1 MECCRAVGAPAILQF
16 IKAGKLRCIATGTPQ
31 RIPQL
36 PEVPTVAEQGYPGFE
51 MTQWYGML
59 APANLAQGAAD
70 KLAIAAAKAVHEP
83 SAVERLS
90 TDAAI
95 PVGSTA
101 AEFAKFIAAE
111 QQRWKPVIARAQVK
125 PD

>member
-1 MECCRAVGAPAILQF
+1 MGAPAILQH
-16 IKAGKLRCIATGTPQ
+16 IKSGKLRCLATGTTS

-36 PEVPTVAEQGYPGFE
+36 PDVPTVAEQGFPGFE

-59 APANLAQGAAD
+59 APASMPDANVQ
-70 KLAIAAAKAVHEP
+70 KLAAEASKAVR
-83 SAVERLS
+83 SAGAVERLS
-90 TDAAI
+90 ADAALA
-95 PVGSTA
+95 VGGSS

-111 QQRWKPVIARAQVK
+111 QARWKVVVARARIK